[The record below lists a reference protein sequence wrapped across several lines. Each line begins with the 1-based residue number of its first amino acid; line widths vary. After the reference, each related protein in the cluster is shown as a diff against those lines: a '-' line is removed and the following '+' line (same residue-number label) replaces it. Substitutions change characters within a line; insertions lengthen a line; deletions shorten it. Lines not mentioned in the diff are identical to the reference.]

1 MVFSLEQQKRL
12 KLDKL
17 KLQPEQLDKQ
27 IAELKASK

>member
-1 MVFSLEQQKRL
+1 MIVSLEQQKRL
-12 KLDKL
+12 KPDEL